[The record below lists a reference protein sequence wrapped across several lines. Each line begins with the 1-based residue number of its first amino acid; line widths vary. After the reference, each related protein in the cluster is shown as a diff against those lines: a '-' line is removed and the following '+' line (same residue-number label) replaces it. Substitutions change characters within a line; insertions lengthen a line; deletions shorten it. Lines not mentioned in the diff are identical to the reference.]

1 MSDEKRKRSGN
12 DTKDQHWIG
21 ENLTYDANH
30 TDYDDLRDE
39 EKQKARERRIP
50 HLAED
55 DEFHSELESANVEL
69 KARRTEVDNADKD
82 TVAERRGYR
91 NRLKEAE
98 FNVVKRQEISRADA
112 LANETGSDIDD
123 KAVGVVEHE
132 LVFGDDIADMEE
144 TQGLKD
150 VKKTVRRV
158 IRHEIADEISDAEAE
173 DESKKRQPEF

>member
-21 ENLTYDANH
+21 ENRTYDANH
-30 TDYDDLRDE
+30 TDYDDLRDKE
-39 EKQKARERRIP
+39 ERKARERRIP
-50 HLAED
+50 RLAED

-69 KARRTEVDNADKD
+69 KARRTEAYNSDKD

-98 FNVVKRQEISRADA
+98 FNAVKRQEISRADA
-112 LANETGSDIDD
+112 LANKTGSNIDD
-123 KAVGVVEHE
+123 EAVNMVEHE
-132 LVFGDDIADMEE
+132 LVFGDDIDDMEE

-150 VKKTVRRV
+150 VKGAVRFA
-158 IRHEIADEISDAEAE
+158 IRHGIANEISEAEAE
-173 DESKKRQPEF
+173 DERKQPEF